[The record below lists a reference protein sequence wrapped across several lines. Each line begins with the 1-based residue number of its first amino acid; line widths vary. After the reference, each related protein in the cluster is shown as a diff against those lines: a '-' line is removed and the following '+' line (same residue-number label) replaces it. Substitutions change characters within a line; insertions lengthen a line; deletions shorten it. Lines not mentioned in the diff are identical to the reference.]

1 MCTIFHLLAV
11 AVKYEPEYTN
21 NTWKEKKE
29 GKGGAQEREYCLQ
42 TDWDVHT
49 KCSVLAHVYE
59 VQ

>member
-29 GKGGAQEREYCLQ
+29 GKGGVHKKESIAYKLTEMFTLNAQC
-42 TDWDVHT
+42 
-49 KCSVLAHVYE
+49 
-59 VQ
+59 